1 MEQIEEVEAVEEVEV
16 EVEEEEEEGTCHLP
30 PFINL
35 CPPPSPPPPLHCQIV
50 ADDGQ
55 RCQILLYDSSGAV
68 LSRSKR
74 RTWS

>member
-35 CPPPSPPPPLHCQIV
+35 CPPPSPPPTP
-50 ADDGQ
+50 
-55 RCQILLYDSSGAV
+55 S
-68 LSRSKR
+68 LSDR
-74 RTWS
+74 R